1 MPLFKNVQLFA
12 IVIPG
17 VYPLQLVTVTD
28 SHIRAK
34 RIVRF
39 MRDDMGSE
47 LPKIKPVNSFYP
59 DDMADADNAW
69 LESYRRFI
77 TQENKGK

>member
-28 SHIRAK
+28 SYIRAK
-34 RIVRF
+34 RLVRF

-47 LPKIKPVNSFYP
+47 LPRIKHVNSFYP
-59 DDMADADNAW
+59 DGMTDADNAW
-69 LESYRRFI
+69 IESYRRFI
-77 TQENKGK
+77 TQENKGQ

>member
-1 MPLFKNVQLFA
+1 MFNNVQLFA

-28 SHIRAK
+28 SHVRAK

-47 LPKIKPVNSFYP
+47 LPRVKHVNSFYP
-59 DDMADADNAW
+59 DDMTDADSAW
-69 LESYRRFI
+69 IESYKRFI
-77 TQENKGK
+77 RDENKSK

>member
-59 DDMADADNAW
+59 DDMTDADNAW